1 MHAITYKPNV
11 ILANLQP
18 NRSGHNYM
26 QLRPRSIGELP
37 LQSPLVYIFQS
48 PEYVT
53 SKSTENKELD
63 YITICQI
70 HVAE

>member
-1 MHAITYKPNV
+1 MIVGHSQYLKRHKWDQAFERFE
-11 ILANLQP
+11 L
-18 NRSGHNYM
+18 SGSNK
-26 QLRPRSIGELP
+26 LKLP